1 MKKLLLCMFIL
12 ASLTFGNDT
21 DEGVKALQNGD
32 FSKAAI
38 LFQKACDGGEAL
50 GCYNLGLMY
59 ANGQGV
65 RQDYFK
71 ATELYKKACD
81 LKLELGCENY
91 KKIISQGY

>member
-1 MKKLLLCMFIL
+1 MVI
-12 ASLTFGNDT
+12 
-21 DEGVKALQNGD
+21 

-38 LFQKACDGGEAL
+38 LFQKACDGGNAL
-50 GCYNLGLMY
+50 GCNNLGFMY

-65 RQDYFK
+65 KQDYARAK
-71 ATELYKKACD
+71 QLYGKACD